1 MDFAARL
8 TMTRRARGIRQY
20 ALAKY
25 IGISTKHLCS
35 LETGKTDYRQ
45 LRVGILL
52 DLAQALEVST
62 DYLLGGA
69 TSDAAEDTHH
79 AA

>member
-8 TMTRRARGIRQY
+8 TTTRRARGLRQY
-20 ALAKY
+20 ALAKQ

-45 LRVGILL
+45 LRVGILQ
-52 DLAQALEVST
+52 DLADALGVST
-62 DYLLGGA
+62 DYLLGRSKPA
-69 TSDAAEDTHH
+69 DEDEDEH